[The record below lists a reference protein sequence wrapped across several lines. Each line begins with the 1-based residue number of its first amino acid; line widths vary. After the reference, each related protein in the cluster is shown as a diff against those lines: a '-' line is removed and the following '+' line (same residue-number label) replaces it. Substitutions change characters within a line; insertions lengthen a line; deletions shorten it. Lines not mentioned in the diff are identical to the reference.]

1 MINFWKTTGEY
12 GFMSNFSKHP
22 ITMDGKKYETT
33 EHYYQAMKAT
43 NDENHESVR
52 LAKGPKKSKDL
63 ARTILLRP
71 DWEDVKYEIMKDA
84 LRAKAQQYGFII
96 PALVT
101 SGTEELAEDSPYDY
115 IWGTGK
121 DGTGQNLLGK
131 AWMEIREELTKD
143 LSGEKDIE

>member
-1 MINFWKTTGEY
+1 MIEFWRTTGEY

-22 ITMDGKKYETT
+22 ITVDGRRYETT

-43 NDENHESVR
+43 NDVDHESVR
-52 LAKGPKKSKDL
+52 LAKGPKASKTL
-63 ARTILLRP
+63 ARQILLRP
-71 DWEDVKYEIMKDA
+71 DWENVKYEIMKDA
-84 LRAKAQQYGFII
+84 LRAKAQQYEFII
-96 PALVT
+96 PALEN
-101 SGTEELAEDSPYDY
+101 SGTEELAENSPYDY

-131 AWMEIREELTKD
+131 AWMEIRNELTEN